1 MSVGGQEGPSAEGL
15 ASKLRLLGVWVSRAE
30 MVSLAESTVLPGFRG
45 EEEFHDSDLHRVTQ
59 IEPEQSVGM
68 HSAP

>member
-1 MSVGGQEGPSAEGL
+1 M
-15 ASKLRLLGVWVSRAE
+15 SRAE